1 MAKQA
6 RIDVEAAREAGRQ
19 EHVAPAA
26 IVASIASPT
35 PVTTPV
41 VTLAA
46 TPAVTTAP
54 RSNSRKRTSTSYV
67 FISTLASPSLL
78 VDVVA
83 SLYKQLK
90 LVLPVVLIA

>member
-1 MAKQA
+1 LAKQA

-26 IVASIASPT
+26 TVASLASPT
-35 PVTTPV
+35 PVATPV

-46 TPAVTTAP
+46 SPAP
-54 RSNSRKRTSTSYV
+54 RPNIRKRTSTRCM

-83 SLYKQLK
+83 SLKQLK
-90 LVLPVVLIA
+90 LVLLVVLLA

>member
-1 MAKQA
+1 MDKQA

-19 EHVAPAA
+19 EHIAPAA
-26 IVASIASPT
+26 IVASIASST

-54 RSNSRKRTSTSYV
+54 RSNSRKRTSTRCV
-67 FISTLASPSLL
+67 FISTLAF
-78 VDVVA
+78 DIVA
-83 SLYKQLK
+83 SLYNKLK
-90 LVLPVVLIA
+90 LVLPVVFLA